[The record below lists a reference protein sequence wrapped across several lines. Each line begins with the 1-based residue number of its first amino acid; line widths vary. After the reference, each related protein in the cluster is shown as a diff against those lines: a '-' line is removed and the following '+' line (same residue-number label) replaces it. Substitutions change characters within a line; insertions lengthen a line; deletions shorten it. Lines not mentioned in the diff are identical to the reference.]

1 MAEKIQLDLVDI
13 TPSSSSNGA
22 YVMALTEIAGARSL
36 AIVIGPAEAHS
47 IVIVME
53 KMPITRPLTH
63 DLFVSLAENFEI
75 QVEQVFIYQ
84 MIDGI
89 FYARIIVRGN
99 GKTIEV
105 DSRTSDAVAIAI
117 RFGAPIFCAKEVMDE
132 VGRDMRSLTEGD
144 DLDFDLDITEED
156 LEEGPGGC
164 RQHPLHQDSDHR
176 SGTPADMDVP
186 LLQVDLYA
194 NIRRPELPADAF
206 GTDDG
211 GE

>member
-1 MAEKIQLDLVDI
+1 MADKIQLDLVDI

-63 DLFVSLAENFEI
+63 DLFVSLAGNFEI
-75 QVEQVFIYQ
+75 HVEEVFIYQ

-89 FYARIIVRGN
+89 FYARIVVSGNNKIV
-99 GKTIEV
+99 EV

-132 VGRDMRSLTEGD
+132 VGRDMRALTEGD

-156 LEEGPGGC
+156 LEEELSPEEI
-164 RQHPLHQDSDHR
+164 LKKLNE
-176 SGTPADMDVP
+176 A
-186 LLQVDLYA
+186 LLNEDY
-194 NIRRPELPADAF
+194 ELASKLRD
-206 GTDDG
+206 
-211 GE
+211 ELEKRNKK

>member
-1 MAEKIQLDLVDI
+1 MADKIQLDLVDI

-75 QVEQVFIYQ
+75 QVDEVFIYQ

-89 FYARIIVRGN
+89 FYARIVVTGN
-99 GKTIEV
+99 GKTVEV
-105 DSRTSDAVAIAI
+105 DSRTSDAVAVAI

-132 VGRDMRSLTEGD
+132 VGRDMRALTEGEE
-144 DLDFDLDITEED
+144 LDFDLDISEED
-156 LEEGPGGC
+156 LEEE
-164 RQHPLHQDSDHR
+164 L
-176 SGTPADMDVP
+176 TPEEIQTKLDEALMNED
-186 LLQVDLYA
+186 Y
-194 NIRRPELPADAF
+194 ELASKLRD
-206 GTDDG
+206 
-211 GE
+211 ELEKRNRK

>member
-1 MAEKIQLDLVDI
+1 MADKIQLDLVDI

-75 QVEQVFIYQ
+75 HVEEVFIYQ

-99 GKTIEV
+99 GKTVDV

-132 VGRDMRSLTEGD
+132 VGRDMRALTEGD

-156 LEEGPGGC
+156 LEEELSPEEIL
-164 RQHPLHQDSDHR
+164 QKLNE
-176 SGTPADMDVP
+176 A
-186 LLQVDLYA
+186 LLNEDY
-194 NIRRPELPADAF
+194 ELASKLRD
-206 GTDDG
+206 
-211 GE
+211 ELEKRNKK

>member
-1 MAEKIQLDLVDI
+1 
-13 TPSSSSNGA
+13 
-22 YVMALTEIAGARSL
+22 MALTEIAGARSL

-63 DLFVSLAENFEI
+63 DLFVSLAENFDI
-75 QVEQVFIYQ
+75 HVEEVFIYQ

-89 FYARIIVRGN
+89 FYARIVVSGNNKIV
-99 GKTIEV
+99 EV

-132 VGRDMRSLTEGD
+132 VGRDMRALTEGD

-156 LEEGPGGC
+156 LEEELSPEEI
-164 RQHPLHQDSDHR
+164 LKKLNE
-176 SGTPADMDVP
+176 A
-186 LLQVDLYA
+186 LLNEDY
-194 NIRRPELPADAF
+194 ELASKLRD
-206 GTDDG
+206 
-211 GE
+211 ELEKRNKK

>member
-75 QVEQVFIYQ
+75 HVEEVFIYQ

-117 RFGAPIFCAKEVMDE
+117 RFGAPIYCAKEVMDE
-132 VGRDMRSLTEGD
+132 VGRDMRALTEGD
-144 DLDFDLDITEED
+144 ELDFDLDITEDD
-156 LEEGPGGC
+156 LEEV
-164 RQHPLHQDSDHR
+164 L
-176 SGTPADMDVP
+176 TPEEILKKLNEA
-186 LLQVDLYA
+186 LLNEDY
-194 NIRRPELPADAF
+194 ELASKLRDEL
-206 GTDDG
+206 DKRNNK
-211 GE
+211 

>member
-1 MAEKIQLDLVDI
+1 MADKIQLDLVDI

-75 QVEQVFIYQ
+75 HVEEVFIYQ

-117 RFGAPIFCAKEVMDE
+117 RFGAPIYCAKEVMDE
-132 VGRDMRSLTEGD
+132 VGRDMRALTEGD
-144 DLDFDLDITEED
+144 ELDFDLDITEDD
-156 LEEGPGGC
+156 LEEV
-164 RQHPLHQDSDHR
+164 L
-176 SGTPADMDVP
+176 TPEEILKKLDEA
-186 LLQVDLYA
+186 LLNEDY
-194 NIRRPELPADAF
+194 ELASKLRDEL
-206 GTDDG
+206 DKSNNK
-211 GE
+211 

>member
-1 MAEKIQLDLVDI
+1 MGEKIQLDLVDI

-63 DLFVSLAENFEI
+63 DLFVSLAENFDI
-75 QVEQVFIYQ
+75 RVEEVFIYQ

-89 FYARIIVRGN
+89 FYARIIVSGN
-99 GKTIEV
+99 GKTVEV

-132 VGRDMRSLTEGD
+132 VGRDMRALTEGDD

-156 LEEGPGGC
+156 LEEELSPEEI
-164 RQHPLHQDSDHR
+164 LKKLDE
-176 SGTPADMDVP
+176 A
-186 LLQVDLYA
+186 LLNEDY
-194 NIRRPELPADAF
+194 ELASRLRD
-206 GTDDG
+206 
-211 GE
+211 ELEKRNKK

>member
-1 MAEKIQLDLVDI
+1 MADKIQLDLVDI

-75 QVEQVFIYQ
+75 HVEEVFIYQ

-89 FYARIIVRGN
+89 FYARIVVSGNNKIV
-99 GKTIEV
+99 EV

-132 VGRDMRSLTEGD
+132 VGRDMRALTEGD

-156 LEEGPGGC
+156 LEEELSPEEI
-164 RQHPLHQDSDHR
+164 LKKLNE
-176 SGTPADMDVP
+176 A
-186 LLQVDLYA
+186 LLNEDY
-194 NIRRPELPADAF
+194 ELASKLRD
-206 GTDDG
+206 
-211 GE
+211 ELEKRNKK

>member
-63 DLFVSLAENFEI
+63 DLFVSLAENFDI
-75 QVEQVFIYQ
+75 LVEEVFIYQ

-89 FYARIIVRGN
+89 FYARIVVTGN
-99 GKTIEV
+99 GKTVEV

-132 VGRDMRSLTEGD
+132 VGRDMRALTEGD
-144 DLDFDLDITEED
+144 EMDFDLDITEED
-156 LEEGPGGC
+156 LEEELSPEEI
-164 RQHPLHQDSDHR
+164 LKKLDE
-176 SGTPADMDVP
+176 A
-186 LLQVDLYA
+186 LLNEDY
-194 NIRRPELPADAF
+194 ELASKLRD
-206 GTDDG
+206 
-211 GE
+211 ELEKRNKK

>member
-1 MAEKIQLDLVDI
+1 MADKIQLDLVDI

-75 QVEQVFIYQ
+75 HVEEVFIYQ

-117 RFGAPIFCAKEVMDE
+117 RFGAPIYCAKEVMDE
-132 VGRDMRSLTEGD
+132 VGRDMRALTEGD
-144 DLDFDLDITEED
+144 ELDFDLDITEDD
-156 LEEGPGGC
+156 LEEV
-164 RQHPLHQDSDHR
+164 L
-176 SGTPADMDVP
+176 TPEEILKKLNEA
-186 LLQVDLYA
+186 LLNEDY
-194 NIRRPELPADAF
+194 ELASKLRDEL
-206 GTDDG
+206 DKRNKK
-211 GE
+211 

>member
-1 MAEKIQLDLVDI
+1 MADKIQLDLVDI

-63 DLFVSLAENFEI
+63 DLFVSLAENFDI
-75 QVEQVFIYQ
+75 HVEEVFIYQ

-117 RFGAPIFCAKEVMDE
+117 RFGAPIYCAKEVMDE
-132 VGRDMRSLTEGD
+132 VGRDMRALTEGD
-144 DLDFDLDITEED
+144 ELDFDLDITEDD
-156 LEEGPGGC
+156 LEEV
-164 RQHPLHQDSDHR
+164 L
-176 SGTPADMDVP
+176 TPEEILKKLDEA
-186 LLQVDLYA
+186 LLNEDY
-194 NIRRPELPADAF
+194 ELASKLRDEL
-206 GTDDG
+206 DKRNKK
-211 GE
+211 

>member
-1 MAEKIQLDLVDI
+1 MADKIQLDLVDI

-63 DLFVSLAENFEI
+63 DLFVSLAENFDI
-75 QVEQVFIYQ
+75 LVEEVFIYQ

-89 FYARIIVRGN
+89 FYARIVVRGN
-99 GKTIEV
+99 GKTVEV

-132 VGRDMRSLTEGD
+132 VGRDMRALTEGD
-144 DLDFDLDITEED
+144 EMDFDLDITEED
-156 LEEGPGGC
+156 LEDELSPEEI
-164 RQHPLHQDSDHR
+164 LKKLDE
-176 SGTPADMDVP
+176 A
-186 LLQVDLYA
+186 LLNEDY
-194 NIRRPELPADAF
+194 ELASKLRD
-206 GTDDG
+206 
-211 GE
+211 ELEKRNKK

>member
-1 MAEKIQLDLVDI
+1 MADKIQLDLVDI

-75 QVEQVFIYQ
+75 HVEEVFIYQ

-89 FYARIIVRGN
+89 FYARIVVSGNNKIV
-99 GKTIEV
+99 EV

-132 VGRDMRSLTEGD
+132 VGRDMRALTEGD
-144 DLDFDLDITEED
+144 ELDFDLDITEED
-156 LEEGPGGC
+156 LEEELSPEEI
-164 RQHPLHQDSDHR
+164 LKKLDE
-176 SGTPADMDVP
+176 A
-186 LLQVDLYA
+186 LLNEEY
-194 NIRRPELPADAF
+194 ELASKLRD
-206 GTDDG
+206 
-211 GE
+211 ELEKRNKK

>member
-1 MAEKIQLDLVDI
+1 MADKIQLDLVDI

-22 YVMALTEIAGARSL
+22 YVMALTEIVGARSL

-63 DLFVSLAENFEI
+63 DLFVSLAENFDI
-75 QVEQVFIYQ
+75 RVEEVFIYQ

-99 GKTIEV
+99 GKTVEV

-132 VGRDMRSLTEGD
+132 VGRDMRALTDDD
-144 DLDFDLDITEED
+144 DLDFDLDITEDD
-156 LEEGPGGC
+156 LEEE
-164 RQHPLHQDSDHR
+164 L
-176 SGTPADMDVP
+176 TPEEILKKLDEA
-186 LLQVDLYA
+186 LLNEDY
-194 NIRRPELPADAF
+194 ELASKLRDEL
-206 GTDDG
+206 DKRNKK
-211 GE
+211 

>member
-63 DLFVSLAENFEI
+63 DLFVSLAENFDI
-75 QVEQVFIYQ
+75 HVEEVFIYQ

-99 GKTIEV
+99 GKTVEV

-132 VGRDMRSLTEGD
+132 VGRDMRALTDGD
-144 DLDFDLDITEED
+144 DLDFDLDITEDDLQEELSPEEILKKLDEALLNED
-156 LEEGPGGC
+156 
-164 RQHPLHQDSDHR
+164 
-176 SGTPADMDVP
+176 
-186 LLQVDLYA
+186 Y
-194 NIRRPELPADAF
+194 ELASKLRDEL
-206 GTDDG
+206 DKRNKK
-211 GE
+211 

>member
-1 MAEKIQLDLVDI
+1 MADKIQLDLVDI

-75 QVEQVFIYQ
+75 HVEEVFIYQ

-132 VGRDMRSLTEGD
+132 VGRDMRALTEGD

-156 LEEGPGGC
+156 LEEV
-164 RQHPLHQDSDHR
+164 L
-176 SGTPADMDVP
+176 TPEEILKKLDEA
-186 LLQVDLYA
+186 LLNEDYELASKLRDDLDKR
-194 NIRRPELPADAF
+194 NKK
-206 GTDDG
+206 
-211 GE
+211 

>member
-1 MAEKIQLDLVDI
+1 MADKIQLDLVDI

-22 YVMALTEIAGARSL
+22 YVMALTEMAGARSL

-63 DLFVSLAENFEI
+63 DLFVSLAENFDI
-75 QVEQVFIYQ
+75 RVEEVFIYQ

-99 GKTIEV
+99 GKTVEV

-132 VGRDMRSLTEGD
+132 VGRDMRALTDDD
-144 DLDFDLDITEED
+144 DLDFDLDITEDD
-156 LEEGPGGC
+156 LEEE
-164 RQHPLHQDSDHR
+164 L
-176 SGTPADMDVP
+176 TPEEILKKLDEA
-186 LLQVDLYA
+186 LLNEDY
-194 NIRRPELPADAF
+194 ELASKLRDEL
-206 GTDDG
+206 DKRNKK
-211 GE
+211 

>member
-1 MAEKIQLDLVDI
+1 MADKIQLDLVDI

-75 QVEQVFIYQ
+75 HVEEVFIYQ

-117 RFGAPIFCAKEVMDE
+117 RFGAPIYCAKEVMDE
-132 VGRDMRSLTEGD
+132 VGRDLRALTEGD
-144 DLDFDLDITEED
+144 ELDFDLDITEDD
-156 LEEGPGGC
+156 LEEV
-164 RQHPLHQDSDHR
+164 L
-176 SGTPADMDVP
+176 TPEEILKKLNEA
-186 LLQVDLYA
+186 LLNEDY
-194 NIRRPELPADAF
+194 ELASKLRDEL
-206 GTDDG
+206 DKRNNK
-211 GE
+211 

>member
-1 MAEKIQLDLVDI
+1 MADKIQLDLVDI

-75 QVEQVFIYQ
+75 HVEEVFIYQ

-89 FYARIIVRGN
+89 FYARIVVRGN

-132 VGRDMRSLTEGD
+132 VGRDMRALTEGD

-156 LEEGPGGC
+156 LEEV
-164 RQHPLHQDSDHR
+164 L
-176 SGTPADMDVP
+176 TPEEILKKLDEA
-186 LLQVDLYA
+186 LLNEDY
-194 NIRRPELPADAF
+194 ELASKLRDEL
-206 GTDDG
+206 DKRNKK
-211 GE
+211 

>member
-75 QVEQVFIYQ
+75 HVEEVFIYQ

-132 VGRDMRSLTEGD
+132 VGRDMRALTEGD
-144 DLDFDLDITEED
+144 ELDFDLDITEDD
-156 LEEGPGGC
+156 LEEV
-164 RQHPLHQDSDHR
+164 L
-176 SGTPADMDVP
+176 TPEEILKKLDEA
-186 LLQVDLYA
+186 LLNEDY
-194 NIRRPELPADAF
+194 ELASKLRD
-206 GTDDG
+206 
-211 GE
+211 ELEKRNKK

>member
-63 DLFVSLAENFEI
+63 DLFVSLAENFDI
-75 QVEQVFIYQ
+75 RVEEVFIYQ

-89 FYARIIVRGN
+89 FYSRIIVSGS
-99 GKTIEV
+99 GKTVEV
-105 DSRTSDAVAIAI
+105 DSRTSDAVAVAI

-132 VGRDMRSLTEGD
+132 VGRDMRALTDGD
-144 DLDFDLDITEED
+144 DLDFDLDITEDD
-156 LEEGPGGC
+156 LEEELSPEDI
-164 RQHPLHQDSDHR
+164 LKKLDE
-176 SGTPADMDVP
+176 A
-186 LLQVDLYA
+186 LLNEDY
-194 NIRRPELPADAF
+194 ELASKLRDEL
-206 GTDDG
+206 DKRNNK
-211 GE
+211 

>member
-1 MAEKIQLDLVDI
+1 MADKIQLDLVDI

-63 DLFVSLAENFEI
+63 DLFVSLAENFDI
-75 QVEQVFIYQ
+75 QVEEVFIYQ

-156 LEEGPGGC
+156 LEEELSPEEI
-164 RQHPLHQDSDHR
+164 LKKLDE
-176 SGTPADMDVP
+176 A
-186 LLQVDLYA
+186 LLNEDY
-194 NIRRPELPADAF
+194 ELASKLRDEL
-206 GTDDG
+206 DKRNKK
-211 GE
+211 

>member
-1 MAEKIQLDLVDI
+1 MADKIQLDLVDI

-63 DLFVSLAENFEI
+63 DLFVSLAENFDI
-75 QVEQVFIYQ
+75 RVEEVFIYQ

-132 VGRDMRSLTEGD
+132 VGRDMRALTEGD
-144 DLDFDLDITEED
+144 ELDFDLDITEED
-156 LEEGPGGC
+156 LEEV
-164 RQHPLHQDSDHR
+164 L
-176 SGTPADMDVP
+176 TPEEILKKLDEA
-186 LLQVDLYA
+186 LLNEDY
-194 NIRRPELPADAF
+194 ELASKLRDEL
-206 GTDDG
+206 DKRNNK
-211 GE
+211 

>member
-1 MAEKIQLDLVDI
+1 MADKIQLDLVDI

-75 QVEQVFIYQ
+75 HVEEVFIYQ

-89 FYARIIVRGN
+89 FYARIVVSGNNKIV
-99 GKTIEV
+99 EV

-132 VGRDMRSLTEGD
+132 VGRDMRALSEGD

-156 LEEGPGGC
+156 LEEELSPEE
-164 RQHPLHQDSDHR
+164 
-176 SGTPADMDVP
+176 
-186 LLQVDLYA
+186 LLKKLDEALLNEDY
-194 NIRRPELPADAF
+194 ELASKLRD
-206 GTDDG
+206 
-211 GE
+211 ELEKRNKK

>member
-63 DLFVSLAENFEI
+63 DLSVSLAENFDI
-75 QVEQVFIYQ
+75 HVEEVFIYQ

-99 GKTIEV
+99 GKTVEV

-132 VGRDMRSLTEGD
+132 VGRDMRALTEGD
-144 DLDFDLDITEED
+144 EMDFDLDITEED
-156 LEEGPGGC
+156 LEEELSPEEI
-164 RQHPLHQDSDHR
+164 LKKLDE
-176 SGTPADMDVP
+176 A
-186 LLQVDLYA
+186 LLNEDY
-194 NIRRPELPADAF
+194 ELASKLRD
-206 GTDDG
+206 
-211 GE
+211 ELEKRNKK

>member
-1 MAEKIQLDLVDI
+1 MSDKIQLDLVDI

-63 DLFVSLAENFEI
+63 DLFVSLAENFDI
-75 QVEQVFIYQ
+75 HVEEVFIYQ

-89 FYARIIVRGN
+89 FYARILVSGNNKIV
-99 GKTIEV
+99 EV

-117 RFGAPIFCAKEVMDE
+117 RFGAPIYCAKEVMDE
-132 VGRDMRSLTEGD
+132 VGRDMRALTEGD

-156 LEEGPGGC
+156 LEEELSPEEI
-164 RQHPLHQDSDHR
+164 LKKLDE
-176 SGTPADMDVP
+176 A
-186 LLQVDLYA
+186 LLNEDY
-194 NIRRPELPADAF
+194 ELASKLRDEL
-206 GTDDG
+206 DKRNKK
-211 GE
+211 

>member
-1 MAEKIQLDLVDI
+1 MADKIQLDLVDI

-63 DLFVSLAENFEI
+63 DLFVSLAENFDI
-75 QVEQVFIYQ
+75 HVEEVFIYQ

-99 GKTIEV
+99 GKTVEV

-132 VGRDMRSLTEGD
+132 VGRDMRALTEGD
-144 DLDFDLDITEED
+144 EMDFDLDITEED
-156 LEEGPGGC
+156 LEEE
-164 RQHPLHQDSDHR
+164 LSLEEILKKLDE
-176 SGTPADMDVP
+176 A
-186 LLQVDLYA
+186 LLNEDY
-194 NIRRPELPADAF
+194 ELASKLRD
-206 GTDDG
+206 
-211 GE
+211 ELEKRNKK

>member
-1 MAEKIQLDLVDI
+1 MADKIQLDLVDI

-63 DLFVSLAENFEI
+63 DLFVSLAENFDI
-75 QVEQVFIYQ
+75 HVEEVFIYQ

-99 GKTIEV
+99 GKTVEV

-132 VGRDMRSLTEGD
+132 VGRDMRALTEGD
-144 DLDFDLDITEED
+144 EMDFDLDITEED
-156 LEEGPGGC
+156 LEEQLSPGEI
-164 RQHPLHQDSDHR
+164 LKKLDE
-176 SGTPADMDVP
+176 A
-186 LLQVDLYA
+186 LLNEDY
-194 NIRRPELPADAF
+194 ELASKLRD
-206 GTDDG
+206 
-211 GE
+211 ELEKRNKK

>member
-1 MAEKIQLDLVDI
+1 MADKIQLDLVDI

-75 QVEQVFIYQ
+75 HVEEVFIYQ

-117 RFGAPIFCAKEVMDE
+117 RFGAPIYCAKEVMDE
-132 VGRDMRSLTEGD
+132 VGRDMRALTEGD
-144 DLDFDLDITEED
+144 ELDFDLDITEDD
-156 LEEGPGGC
+156 LEEV
-164 RQHPLHQDSDHR
+164 L
-176 SGTPADMDVP
+176 TPEEILKKLDEA
-186 LLQVDLYA
+186 LLNEDY
-194 NIRRPELPADAF
+194 ELASKLRDEL
-206 GTDDG
+206 DKRNKK
-211 GE
+211 

>member
-1 MAEKIQLDLVDI
+1 MADKIQLDLVDI

-75 QVEQVFIYQ
+75 YVEEVFIYQ

-132 VGRDMRSLTEGD
+132 VGRDMRALTEGD

-156 LEEGPGGC
+156 LEEV
-164 RQHPLHQDSDHR
+164 L
-176 SGTPADMDVP
+176 TPEEILKKLDEA
-186 LLQVDLYA
+186 LLNEDY
-194 NIRRPELPADAF
+194 ELASKLRDEL
-206 GTDDG
+206 DKRNKK
-211 GE
+211 

>member
-1 MAEKIQLDLVDI
+1 MADKIQLDLVDI

-75 QVEQVFIYQ
+75 HVEEVFIYQ

-99 GKTIEV
+99 GKTVEV
-105 DSRTSDAVAIAI
+105 DSRTSDAVAVAI

-132 VGRDMRSLTEGD
+132 VGRDMRAFTEGD
-144 DLDFDLDITEED
+144 ELDFDLDITEDD
-156 LEEGPGGC
+156 LEEV
-164 RQHPLHQDSDHR
+164 L
-176 SGTPADMDVP
+176 TPEEILKKLNEA
-186 LLQVDLYA
+186 LLNEDY
-194 NIRRPELPADAF
+194 ELASKLRDEL
-206 GTDDG
+206 DKRNNK
-211 GE
+211 

>member
-1 MAEKIQLDLVDI
+1 MADKIQLDLVDI

-63 DLFVSLAENFEI
+63 DLFVSLAENFDI
-75 QVEQVFIYQ
+75 HVEEVFIYQ

-89 FYARIIVRGN
+89 FYARIVVSGNNKIV
-99 GKTIEV
+99 EV

-132 VGRDMRSLTEGD
+132 VGRDMRALTEGD
-144 DLDFDLDITEED
+144 DLDFDLDITEDD
-156 LEEGPGGC
+156 LEEELSPEEI
-164 RQHPLHQDSDHR
+164 LKKLDE
-176 SGTPADMDVP
+176 A
-186 LLQVDLYA
+186 LLNEDY
-194 NIRRPELPADAF
+194 ELASKLRD
-206 GTDDG
+206 
-211 GE
+211 ELEKRNKK

>member
-1 MAEKIQLDLVDI
+1 MADKIQLDLVDI

-63 DLFVSLAENFEI
+63 DLFVSLAENFDI
-75 QVEQVFIYQ
+75 HVEEVFIYQ

-132 VGRDMRSLTEGD
+132 VGRDMRALTEGD
-144 DLDFDLDITEED
+144 ELDFDLDITEDD
-156 LEEGPGGC
+156 LEEV
-164 RQHPLHQDSDHR
+164 L
-176 SGTPADMDVP
+176 TPEEILKKLDEA
-186 LLQVDLYA
+186 LLNEDY
-194 NIRRPELPADAF
+194 ELASKLRDEL
-206 GTDDG
+206 DKRNKK
-211 GE
+211 

>member
-1 MAEKIQLDLVDI
+1 MADKIQLDLVDI

-75 QVEQVFIYQ
+75 HVEEVFIYQ

-89 FYARIIVRGN
+89 FYARIVVRGN
-99 GKTIEV
+99 NKIVEV

-132 VGRDMRSLTEGD
+132 VGRDMRALTEGD
-144 DLDFDLDITEED
+144 EMDFDLDITEED
-156 LEEGPGGC
+156 LEEELSPEEI
-164 RQHPLHQDSDHR
+164 LKKLDE
-176 SGTPADMDVP
+176 A
-186 LLQVDLYA
+186 LLNEDY
-194 NIRRPELPADAF
+194 ELASKLRD
-206 GTDDG
+206 
-211 GE
+211 ELEKRNKK

>member
-1 MAEKIQLDLVDI
+1 MANKIQLDLVDI

-75 QVEQVFIYQ
+75 HVEEVFIYQ

-132 VGRDMRSLTEGD
+132 VGRDMRALTEGD
-144 DLDFDLDITEED
+144 ELDFDLDITEED
-156 LEEGPGGC
+156 LEEV
-164 RQHPLHQDSDHR
+164 L
-176 SGTPADMDVP
+176 TPEEILKKLNEA
-186 LLQVDLYA
+186 LLNEDY
-194 NIRRPELPADAF
+194 ELASKLRDEL
-206 GTDDG
+206 DKRNKK
-211 GE
+211 

>member
-1 MAEKIQLDLVDI
+1 MADKIQLDLVDI

-75 QVEQVFIYQ
+75 HVEEVFIYQ

-89 FYARIIVRGN
+89 FYARIVVRGN
-99 GKTIEV
+99 GKTVEV

-117 RFGAPIFCAKEVMDE
+117 RFGAPIFCTKEVMDE
-132 VGRDMRSLTEGD
+132 VGRDMRALTEGD

-156 LEEGPGGC
+156 LEEE
-164 RQHPLHQDSDHR
+164 LS
-176 SGTPADMDVP
+176 AEE
-186 LLQVDLYA
+186 LQVKLDEALQNEDY
-194 NIRRPELPADAF
+194 ELASKLRD
-206 GTDDG
+206 
-211 GE
+211 ELEKRNKK